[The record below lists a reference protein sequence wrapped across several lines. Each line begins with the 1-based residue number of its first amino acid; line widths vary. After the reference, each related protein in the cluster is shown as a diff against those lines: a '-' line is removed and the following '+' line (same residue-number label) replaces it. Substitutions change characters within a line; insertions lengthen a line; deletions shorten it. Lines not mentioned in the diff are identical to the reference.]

1 MTNIKVGWGVIFVHP
16 NSTLLLVADKD
27 VQPANKIYEKLYLK
41 ANNMPEMNI
50 CRELMWNVGK
60 LAGCNVA
67 RMGEIKYTA

>member
-41 ANNMPEMNI
+41 ANIMPEMNI
-50 CRELMWNVGK
+50 CRELM
-60 LAGCNVA
+60 
-67 RMGEIKYTA
+67 